1 MYLKVSSFL
10 VVGIKKSGYHATK
23 LLLKNGA
30 TVYIYDKNVSSI
42 TKNNIE
48 ELSNLGAKFISNPF
62 DVLDEID
69 VLVLS
74 PGVPIDNEL
83 PITAKSKGVRVIGE
97 LELASYFIKNAP
109 IVAVTGTNGKTT
121 VCSMISHILT
131 SVNEDNLLVGNIGT
145 PLSSVVEDVK
155 NNTICVTEVSSYQLE
170 TAYRF
175 TPHIACILNITPDH
189 LERHYNMDNYVY
201 LKSKLLLNLK
211 ESEFAVL
218 NYDDDIVKDLA
229 SVTKGKVLYFSLN
242 SKVNG
247 AYFENDNL
255 MFNDE
260 VVATL
265 DDLKVKGNHNTL
277 NALAVICILKLLGL
291 NNEEIR
297 SGLSSFIGVKHRIQ
311 PIREVNGVTFYNDSK
326 STNEDSTIKAIKS
339 MKTNTVLI
347 LGGYD
352 KGLTYTNLVNEIE
365 TNSLITSVILTGNS
379 SKKMYEAF
387 NEINN
392 VFVIPDFTLAIKLS
406 LSLSSNG
413 YSVLFSPATSSFDK
427 FNDFEERGDKFIEI
441 VNSL

>member
-30 TVYIYDKNVSSI
+30 TVYIYDKNVSSV

-48 ELSNLGAKFISNPF
+48 ELSNLGAIFISNPF

-379 SKKMYEAF
+379 SKKM
-387 NEINN
+387 
-392 VFVIPDFTLAIKLS
+392 
-406 LSLSSNG
+406 
-413 YSVLFSPATSSFDK
+413 
-427 FNDFEERGDKFIEI
+427 
-441 VNSL
+441 